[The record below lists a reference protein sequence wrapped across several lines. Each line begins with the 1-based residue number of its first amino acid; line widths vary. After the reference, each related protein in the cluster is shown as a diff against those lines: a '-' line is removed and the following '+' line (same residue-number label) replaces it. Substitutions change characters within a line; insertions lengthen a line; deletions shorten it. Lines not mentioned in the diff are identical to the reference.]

1 MLPTVDNHGAGTP
14 KFAPLKPTVHSESPP
29 SEHDVPTQWRIER
42 DVLAHQTIAR
52 TQYGGPSVVR
62 DNGTTHE
69 LYQGEVGVSTIDPTH
84 SWVTA
89 TTRYQLNW
97 PEAKCTVEARMR
109 IDSDAEAFNVVID
122 VDADLDGVEFARK
135 HYTSKI
141 LRRLL

>member
-1 MLPTVDNHGAGTP
+1 MLPTVDNYGAGTP

-62 DNGTTHE
+62 DGGTTHE
-69 LYQGEVGVSTIDPTH
+69 LYQGEVGVSTTDPTH

-97 PEAKCTVEARMR
+97 PEAQCAVEARMR

-135 HYTSKI
+135 HYTRRI